1 MKAKY
6 LKGVYLLAVAAISL
20 VLSSCGGQNNPDPRD
35 AFVGTYSYEASGNI
49 DFDFSITTYHI
60 PLNDKGKITISKV
73 GDENKVL
80 IEGWNNP
87 INATIAGNQ
96 LILESNEYTTNYG
109 DIALQLSFTYH
120 KATLVE
126 NKLTWDTDVRGE
138 GRYSSFSAI
147 GAGTISVVAT
157 KE

>member
-1 MKAKY
+1 M
-6 LKGVYLLAVAAISL
+6 
-20 VLSSCGGQNNPDPRD
+20 
-35 AFVGTYSYEASGNI
+35 
-49 DFDFSITTYHI
+49 
-60 PLNDKGKITISKV
+60 
-73 GDENKVL
+73 L

-138 GRYSSFSAI
+138 GRYSSFSAT